1 MFSGYFEMI
10 IFKILKLVRERGG
23 KERNGEWV
31 WEEKGGGLGE
41 ESGRGRRGRG
51 SGESGG
57 RDTGEGEKDLG
68 EEMDAGGV
76 WGRVIYYY
84 SDFY

>member
-1 MFSGYFEMI
+1 MS
-10 IFKILKLVRERGG
+10 IFRILKLVRERGG

-84 SDFY
+84 NGY